1 MLPNI
6 ESSEEFYSSVALS
19 RVENKKGL
27 NQNKERIQYRE
38 KEPEVGGQW

>member
-6 ESSEEFYSSVALS
+6 ESSEDFYSSVALS

>member
-19 RVENKKGL
+19 SVVNKKGL